1 MGGRDESRGWAHRPW
16 LAPVALVCVSAV
28 VVGLPSLRGSFV
40 GGDDHR
46 LALNHVLVNHPSFAH
61 AVKLFTITHRD
72 LYQPLPLLSFQ
83 AEFAIANALGLFK
96 ESLAGGAW
104 LFHLTNILL
113 HTLNAVLVWAVI
125 LRLHQRAGGSN
136 VAPSKRGSIWDVGD
150 AAPAVATV
158 AALLFAIHPLQM
170 EVVAWTNG
178 RMMLMSTLFTLL
190 SLLSFGLWVDRPR
203 AGSAIITLVF
213 VLLSAISKVR
223 IGLPILLLIV
233 ALARRA
239 KLDKRL
245 LLLWVAC
252 SLVTGFFVLINV
264 RATASAALFTEAAE
278 HLQGPRI
285 VRVLLALAC
294 YFQHFVWPVGL
305 ASYYPTPPLVRWSDP
320 ETWRAVLVVALG
332 FVVLTWACHRS
343 RVARLGV
350 LWFFVT
356 IGITLPF
363 IPARNI
369 LAADRYMYLPI
380 IGILWMVATLGCAV
394 YRHWLAARAPRFG
407 RVLAVLVAAV
417 VIPACVGIGWHVG
430 DFYATPV
437 KKTTRIITLF
447 PDTPRV
453 WERLGWTLY
462 SQGDY
467 KEAMECARK
476 ELGHDSPN
484 VQSGAYQLLGMC
496 ELRRGDGDAA
506 LKLLHQAIE
515 VDPDNSLG
523 LYRLA
528 IAYDDLGRTVEA
540 VTYLEAAVNAAPL
553 HNPRINRLAS
563 VYRWLG
569 RPSDARA
576 MYEKALANN
585 KYEVPSAMGLAGLDI
600 ELGTRESYLSA
611 ERRLLALLDWMPE
624 NTDALTNL
632 GVVRRALGHT
642 REAIEAYKEALE
654 REPGHVTA
662 ALNLAQIYYR
672 SGAIERAL
680 PLFDQAV
687 GGGLESLDQAKDAHD
702 FYMAQG
708 LADRSVSLW
717 EGFCERFPD
726 VVEGREFLTWSRALA
741 GDFQGAKS
749 EAAVLLEARK
759 ESPLALATLTYVDLA
774 QGRYEDATTR
784 AEALCKPG
792 EKAAAA
798 RRRLL
803 GALDRF
809 DQKHPDIAWTFCLA
823 ARLLI
828 ADGDSQGAEL
838 FLGLCEQRC
847 RDLACRE
854 QVRSLASQVPDSGST
869 GPDASELP

>member
-1 MGGRDESRGWAHRPW
+1 M
-16 LAPVALVCVSAV
+16 ALVCVAAV

-72 LYQPLPLLSFQ
+72 LYQPVPLLSFQ

-113 HTLNAVLVWAVI
+113 HTLNAVLVWMLI
-125 LRLHQRAGGSN
+125 LRLHERAGGAKVGRAN
-136 VAPSKRGSIWDVGD
+136 GGSVWDVGN

-158 AALLFAIHPLQM
+158 SALLFAIHPLQM
-170 EVVAWTNG
+170 EVIAWTNG
-178 RMMLMSTLFTLL
+178 RMMLLSTLFTLL

-203 AGSAIITLVF
+203 AGSAIITIVF

-239 KLDKRL
+239 KLDRKL
-245 LLLWVAC
+245 ILLWVAC
-252 SLVTGFFVLINV
+252 ALVTGVFVLVNAW
-264 RATASAALFTEAAE
+264 ATASAALFTEAAE
-278 HLQGPRI
+278 HLQGPRM

-294 YFQHFVWPVGL
+294 YFQHFVWPAGL

-320 ETWRAVLVVALG
+320 ETWRAAVVVALG
-332 FVVLTWACHRS
+332 LVVLAWACRRS

-380 IGILWMVATLGCAV
+380 IGLLWMVATLGCAV
-394 YRHWLAARAPRFG
+394 YRHWLAARAPRSG
-407 RVLAVLVAAV
+407 PVLAVLVAVA

-437 KKTTRIITLF
+437 KKTKRIVTLF

-453 WERLGWTLY
+453 WERLGWTLF

-467 KEAMECARK
+467 KEAMDCARK
-476 ELGHDSPN
+476 ELEHDSPN

-496 ELRRGDGDAA
+496 ELRRGNGDAA
-506 LKLLHQAIE
+506 LEFLHEAIE

-528 IAYDDLGRTVEA
+528 IAYDDLGRTTEA
-540 VTYLEAAVNAAPL
+540 VTYFEAAVDAAPL

-563 VYRWLG
+563 VYRRQG

-576 MYEKALANN
+576 MYERALANN
-585 KYEVPSAMGLAGLDI
+585 EYEVPAAMGLAELDI
-600 ELGTRESYLSA
+600 ELGTPESYLAA
-611 ERRLLALLDWMPE
+611 ERRLTALLGWMPE

-632 GVVRRALGHT
+632 GAVRRALGRT
-642 REAIEAYKEALE
+642 REAIEAYREALD

-662 ALNLAQIYYR
+662 ALNLAQVYYG
-672 SGAIERAL
+672 SGAVERAL

-687 GGGLESLDQAKDAHD
+687 AGGLESFDQAVDAHE
-702 FYMAQG
+702 FYVAQG

-717 EGFCERFPD
+717 EGLCKRFPD
-726 VVEGREFLTWSRALA
+726 VVDGRHFLAWSRALA
-741 GDFQGAKS
+741 GDLQQAKS
-749 EAAVLLEARK
+749 EAVALLDARE
-759 ESPLALATLTYVDLA
+759 ESALPLATLAYVDLA

-784 AEALCKPG
+784 VHALCKLG
-792 EKAAAA
+792 EKAVAA
-798 RRRLL
+798 RHRLL
-803 GALDRF
+803 GALAHFDRE
-809 DQKHPDIAWTFCLA
+809 HPDIAWTFCLA
-823 ARLLI
+823 TQLLI
-828 ADGDSQGAEL
+828 ADGNFQGAEL

-854 QVRSLASQVPDSGST
+854 QARSLASQVPDSGST
-869 GPDASELP
+869 EPDASEPP